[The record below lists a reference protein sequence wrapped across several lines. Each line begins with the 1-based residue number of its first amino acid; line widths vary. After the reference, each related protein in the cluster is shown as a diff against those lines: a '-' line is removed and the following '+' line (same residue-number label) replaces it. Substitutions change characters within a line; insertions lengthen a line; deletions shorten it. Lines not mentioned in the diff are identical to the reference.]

1 MEPILIIIIII
12 QSLNLLAMIS
22 LVFFENR
29 SYSSLLVWLL
39 VLMALPGVGL
49 FAYAIFGKG
58 PDIGKKKKFLT
69 KITEDEKYVAH
80 LEMQKKYLI
89 EEARFTEPTGQLAY
103 YNLIDQGSVLTA
115 NNEISVL
122 TDIAEMYETMFK
134 EIANAKEFVNI
145 LFFIIKGDEYGKRLR
160 ELLIAKVN
168 EGVKV
173 RLIYDHVGSFRL
185 RPFFFRRLKK
195 AGGEVYSFLP
205 SIFKFFFRNVN
216 YRNHRKI
223 VVIDGEIAYTG
234 GANVGREYANKDKK
248 LYPWHDTQ
256 IRVQGDAVNL
266 INLRFMKDFNFSAHK
281 TEQFKFKAQKEA
293 GNKVLQVISSGPDSR
308 DEKIKLA
315 YIKAIYSARHKVYI
329 QTPYF
334 IPDESFI
341 AALATAAKS
350 GVDVRIM
357 IPGIP
362 DKKSVYLT
370 TTFYMKELLPDG
382 VKFYKYNGFMHSK
395 TLLIDDEI
403 TSIGTFNIDIRSFKQ
418 NFEMTAFIYDKKTNE
433 EMTNAFLKEVEN
445 SQLVPADYKGRVIR
459 RFFESIARLF
469 TPLM

>member
-1 MEPILIIIIII
+1 MEPILIIIIIV

-39 VLMALPGVGL
+39 VLITLPGIGL
-49 FAYAIFGKG
+49 FAYVIFGKG
-58 PDIGKKKKFLT
+58 PVIGKKKKFLT
-69 KITEDEKYVAH
+69 KITEDEKYLTH
-80 LEMQKKYLI
+80 LEMQKKYLL

-103 YNLIDQGSVLTA
+103 YNLVDQGSVLTA
-115 NNEISVL
+115 NNEIVVMH
-122 TDIAEMYETMFK
+122 DISAMYETMFE
-134 EIANAKEFVNI
+134 EIKNAQQYVNI

-160 ELLIAKVN
+160 ELLIKKVN

-205 SIFKFFFRNVN
+205 SVFKFFFRNVN

-266 INLRFMKDFNFSAHK
+266 INLRFMQDFNFSAHK
-281 TEQFKFKAQKEA
+281 TEQLNFKAQKEA
-293 GNKVLQVISSGPDSR
+293 GNKVIQVISSGPDSR

-315 YIKAIYSARHKVYI
+315 YIKAIYSARTKVYI

-362 DKKSVYLT
+362 DKKSVYLS
-370 TTFYMKELLPDG
+370 TTFYMQELLPHG
-382 VKFYKYNGFMHSK
+382 VKFYMYNGFMHSK

-418 NFEMTAFIYDKKTNE
+418 NFEMTTFIYDKVTNE
-433 EMTNAFLKEVEN
+433 ALTNAFLKETN
-445 SQLVPADYKGRVIR
+445 NAKLVPTDYKSNKLRH
-459 RFFESIARLF
+459 FFESIARLF

>member
-1 MEPILIIIIII
+1 MELIGIILIIIY
-12 QSLNLLAMIS
+12 SLNIIAVIS

-49 FAYAIFGKG
+49 FAYVIFGKG

-69 KITEDEKYVAH
+69 KITEDEKYFAH
-80 LEMQKKYLI
+80 LEMQKKLLI
-89 EEARFTEPTGQLAY
+89 EDTHLSDAAAQLAY
-103 YNLIDQGSVLTA
+103 YNLIDQGSVLTDT
-115 NNEISVL
+115 NKLEVMH
-122 TDIAEMYETMFK
+122 DIAAMYETMFQDI
-134 EIANAKEFVNI
+134 ENATEYVNI

-160 ELLIAKVN
+160 ELLIKKVN

-223 VVIDGEIAYTG
+223 VIVDGKIAYTG

-256 IRVQGDAVNL
+256 IRVEGDAVTL
-266 INLRFMKDFNFSAHK
+266 INLRFMQDYNFSAHK
-281 TEQFKFKAQKEA
+281 AEKMKFTPQKKA
-293 GNKVLQVISSGPDSR
+293 GNKVMQIISSGPDSR

-315 YIKAIYSARHKVYI
+315 YIKAIYNARTKVYI

-357 IPGIP
+357 IPGIA
-362 DKKSVYLT
+362 DKKSVYLS
-370 TTFYMKELLPDG
+370 TTFYMKELLPHG
-382 VKFYKYNGFMHSK
+382 VRFYTYNGFMHSK

-418 NFEMTAFIYDKKTNE
+418 NFEMTVFIYDKAVNAQMTKAFFNE
-433 EMTNAFLKEVEN
+433 TKNAK
-445 SQLVPADYKGRVIR
+445 LVPADYKGRIIR